1 MDKNEI
7 KKFINEILTTGKLS
21 NIIFVG
27 KKAYENYKR
36 ANSSLWVMSLCFYSV
51 MSVVPVFAIIFSFG
65 TWLGVSESYL
75 KRVLEYSPLNE
86 EAIELLIKFSENFI
100 ENARTGVLAGLG
112 FLILGW
118 TLISMLSI
126 VEKSFNDIWQVAK
139 TRIFLRKVTDYISF
153 FIFFPLLI
161 LISNG
166 VVTLIIKYF
175 GENSIISLLVSSI
188 PFLTL
193 LLFFT
198 TMYMLIPNTK
208 VKFIPAFISALFTTV
223 IFSVSQKLFIFL
235 QGIINTYNAIYGS
248 FSVIFIFLFW
258 LRLVWFF
265 IILGVHLSYFLQN
278 KSLNM
283 LPTDTNSIN
292 FKTKKQAIFLV
303 IDELVKRYK
312 NNSEVATAQDISE
325 EYNIPLDLVLYL
337 LKLLIKKGY
346 VGEIIDGENLK
357 FTIIKNYNTIN
368 YKDIYLFLEE
378 DGNDFSLKNLEI
390 SKKNMIENFKYDFFI
405 EK

>member
-36 ANSSLWVMSLCFYSV
+36 ANSSLWVMSLCFYTV
-51 MSVVPVFAIIFSFG
+51 MSVVPIFAIIFSFG
-65 TWLGVSESYL
+65 TWLGVSENYL
-75 KRVLEYSPLNE
+75 KKVLNYSPLTE

-118 TLISMLSI
+118 TLISMLSL
-126 VEKSFNDIWQVAK
+126 VEKSFNDIWRVAK
-139 TRIFLRKVTDYISF
+139 TRIFLRKITDYISF
-153 FIFFPLLI
+153 FVFFPLLI

-166 VVTLIIKYF
+166 VANLTITYF
-175 GENSIISLLVSSI
+175 GENNIIAFIIKSI

-193 LLFFT
+193 LLFFI
-198 TMYMLIPNTK
+198 TMYMIIPNTK
-208 VKFIPAFISALFTTV
+208 VKFIPAFISALFTTI

-258 LRLVWFF
+258 LKLVWFI

-278 KSLNM
+278 KSFNM
-283 LPTDTNSIN
+283 LPTDTNNIN
-292 FKTKKQAIFLV
+292 FKTKKEAIFLV
-303 IDELVKRYK
+303 IDELIKRYNDNK
-312 NNSEVATAQDISE
+312 ELATAQEISE
-325 EYNIPLDLVLYL
+325 EFNLPLDLILYL

-346 VGEIIDGENLK
+346 VGEIIDGDTSR
-357 FTIIKNYNTIN
+357 FAIIKNCDTIN
-368 YKDIYLFLEE
+368 FKEIYLLLEE
-378 DGNDFSLKNLEI
+378 DGENFSSKNFET
-390 SKKNMIENFKYDFFI
+390 SKKDMLDNFQYDFLI
-405 EK
+405 KK